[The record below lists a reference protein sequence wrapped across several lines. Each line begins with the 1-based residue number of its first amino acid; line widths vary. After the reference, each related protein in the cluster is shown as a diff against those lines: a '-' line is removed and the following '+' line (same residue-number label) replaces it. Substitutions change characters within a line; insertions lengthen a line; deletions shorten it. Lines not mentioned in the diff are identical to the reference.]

1 MYDLEAINADQIVT
15 ATDRLLFGHP
25 LKRRALARGT
35 TDLGVAAR
43 RAVVQHDERTVYMRH
58 DRAAPPKLVTLL
70 GAAAAAAWLTVALV
84 CLLV

>member
-15 ATDRLLFGHP
+15 ATDRLLLGHP

-35 TDLGVAAR
+35 ADLTVAAR
-43 RAVVQHDERTVYMRH
+43 RAVVQSDERTVYMRH
-58 DRAAPPKLVTLL
+58 DRAAQPKIITLL